1 MPAGQLAVNVTK
13 FRNLG
18 TPSAEYVLYFKFW
31 YRQSSISTSIGE
43 VQFLKLWLSQFSFHI
58 SSSNVFKRFPPRRRS
73 LFSTKCYI
81 MMDSTWRI
89 KNSLKNTFLGCLKS
103 AFLPPFFVF
112 VLLRQKKWGKATKQ
126 QSKNSSGGNG
136 KSRIK
141 GRSLIWRKNIN
152 RLWQNI
158 CCAKHSRCE
167 NIEQKTIRKD
177 ADTHR
182 RSRCPWNPWLRLPSL
197 SDPWLRPTSPPW
209 VPVSHHL
216 HCFPQ
221 PEHDGQSHGRYL
233 SYS

>member
-1 MPAGQLAVNVTK
+1 MPVGQSAVNVTK

-18 TPSAEYVLYFKFW
+18 TPSAKYVLYFKFW

-58 SSSNVFKRFPPRRRS
+58 SSNAFKRFPLRRRS

-89 KNSLKNTFLGCLKS
+89 KNSLKNTFLDCLKS

-141 GRSLIWRKNIN
+141 GRSLIWRK
-152 RLWQNI
+152 
-158 CCAKHSRCE
+158 KH
-167 NIEQKTIRKD
+167 Q
-177 ADTHR
+177 
-182 RSRCPWNPWLRLPSL
+182 
-197 SDPWLRPTSPPW
+197 
-209 VPVSHHL
+209 
-216 HCFPQ
+216 
-221 PEHDGQSHGRYL
+221 
-233 SYS
+233 